1 MTRLPLRTAL
11 CGVLALLGLAWASP
25 AQPGPAPQ
33 PGAQLWLQCRACHS
47 LKAGESDKT
56 GPNLNRVFGARA
68 ATLRKDYAYSP
79 ALKASGIVW
88 DEATLDAWLRQP
100 AGLVRGNRMAFGGIA
115 DPAKRKALIAW
126 LKRETR

>member
-1 MTRLPLRTAL
+1 MTRLPLHMAL
-11 CGVLALLGLAWASP
+11 CGVLALFGLVWASP
-25 AQPGPAPQ
+25 AQPGPTSQ

-47 LKAGESDKT
+47 LKAGEPDKT

-68 ATLRKDYAYSP
+68 ATQRKDYAYSP

-100 AGLVRGNRMAFGGIA
+100 AGLVRGNRMAFGGCA
-115 DPAKRKALIAW
+115 GR
-126 LKRETR
+126 